1 MIKPILSLNDLASRL
16 GIARDKLE
24 AVAAEVDE
32 HYRTWQ
38 KKNHRTGKVRTLHA
52 PSKELKEIQRRF
64 TRSVLLQIEISP
76 DVHGGVKGCSPRS
89 NATPH
94 LRRKWVASL
103 DVRDFFPQVHHDIVL
118 KLFRKELGFGRDVS
132 RLVTRL
138 TTRDGGLPQGAPTSL
153 ALANLILWKPVD
165 VPIAAAAAALDL
177 HYTRWVDDIS
187 ASGDDPRPIINAIA
201 KRLSQRGLRM
211 YREKSKFQT
220 KPKLKITPRWQR
232 QEVTG
237 LVVNGKAPTVSR
249 QRRDRVR
256 AAIQQMK
263 NLTDSEFKKEVD
275 SIHGRIVHVAQFN
288 PRAAERLRSRF
299 RVVKEARLQLSI
311 SGAVDSQL

>member
-1 MIKPILSLNDLASRL
+1 MIKPILSLNDLSSRL
-16 GIARDKLE
+16 GIARGNLD
-24 AVAAEVDE
+24 AVAAEVDQ

-38 KKNHRTGKVRTLHA
+38 KLNQKTGKVRTLHA
-52 PSKELKEIQRRF
+52 PSKELKEIQRRIA
-64 TRSVLLQIEISP
+64 RNVLLRIEISP

-94 LRRKWVASL
+94 LRRKWVANL
-103 DVRDFFPQVHHDIVL
+103 DVRDFFPQVRHNIVL
-118 KLFRKELGFGRDVS
+118 QLFRKELGFGRDVA
-132 RLVTRL
+132 RLLTRL

-165 VPIAAAAAALDL
+165 IPIAAKAAVLDL
-177 HYTRWVDDIS
+177 NYTRWVDDIS
-187 ASGDDPRPIINAIA
+187 ASGDDPRPIINAVA

-211 YREKSKFQT
+211 YREKAKSQT
-220 KPKLKITPRWQR
+220 KPKLKITPHWQR

-237 LVVNGKAPTVSR
+237 LVVNGKTPTISR

-263 NLTDSEFKKEVD
+263 RLKDSEFKKAVD
-275 SIHGRIVHVAQFN
+275 SIQGRILHIAQFN
-288 PRAAERLRSRF
+288 PRAAERLRSSF
-299 RVVKEARLQLSI
+299 RVAKEARR
-311 SGAVDSQL
+311 

>member
-16 GIARDKLE
+16 GIARANLE
-24 AVAAEVDE
+24 AVAADVDR

-38 KKNHRTGKVRTLHA
+38 KVNHKTGKVRTLHA

-64 TRSVLLQIEISP
+64 TRNVLLQIEISP

-94 LRRKWVASL
+94 LRRKWIASL

-118 KLFRKELGFGRDVS
+118 QLLRKELGFGRDVS

-138 TTRDGGLPQGAPTSL
+138 TTRDGGLPQGAPSSL

-165 VPIAAAAAALDL
+165 VPIAAKAAALDL
-177 HYTRWVDDIS
+177 NYTRWVDDIS

-201 KRLSQRGLRM
+201 MRLSQRGLRM
-211 YREKSKFQT
+211 YRDKGKSQT
-220 KPKLKITPRWQR
+220 KPKLKITPHWRR

-237 LVVNGKAPTVSR
+237 LVVNGKTPTVSR

-263 NLTDSEFKKEVD
+263 SLKDSEFKKALD
-275 SIHGRIVHVAQFN
+275 SIQGRILHVAQFN
-288 PRAAERLRSRF
+288 PRAAERLRCSFRGTKASR
-299 RVVKEARLQLSI
+299 Q
-311 SGAVDSQL
+311 